1 MVDTDRIVGAAKDL
15 GGRAQGAVGDAVGSD
30 RDSLEGRYR
39 EAEGRTQRLYGQ
51 AKDTVRDVAD
61 DLGGYASD
69 AYDRV
74 SRNGGTYLRDG
85 RERVQSQVGDNPF
98 LALLIAGAV
107 GYGLALLVNNARR

>member
-39 EAEGRTQRLYGQ
+39 EAEGKAQRLYGQ
-51 AKDTVRDVAD
+51 AKETVRDVAD
-61 DLGGYASD
+61 DLGDYASD

-74 SRNGGTYLRDG
+74 SRHGGTYLRDG
-85 RERVQSQVGDNPF
+85 RERVQSQVGENPF

-107 GYGLALLVNNARR
+107 GYGLALLVNNSRR